1 MKRSDEGFRQDSQQ
15 DYHRNSSS
23 SSSATMENTSSGTS
37 SLKNLLGLYSSQDP
51 SMNVSVY
58 SNSSGVSK
66 LSPYLNIDPNILAEP
81 EFILP
86 EGASRQRGRL
96 EYAFGTIGGSVLVG
110 AGFGGIHGLYRGLKD
125 TQNQPMT
132 IRRTQLLNYIGKHGA
147 SAGNGLGV
155 VALMYS
161 GLGVLL
167 SWARETD
174 DEYNTLAAATA
185 TGLLYKSSA
194 GLKRCGMGGGVGFG
208 VALLYT
214 LWAKGSKDRSIA
226 NYIGPQP
233 DYSRY

>member
-1 MKRSDEGFRQDSQQ
+1 MKRSDEGFGQDSQ
-15 DYHRNSSS
+15 DYRNSSS
-23 SSSATMENTSSGTS
+23 DKMENTTSGS
-37 SLKNLLGLYSSQDP
+37 SLKNLLGLYSAQDP

-66 LSPYLNIDPNILAEP
+66 LSPYLSVDPSILAEP

-86 EGASRQRGRL
+86 EGAGRQRGRL
-96 EYAFGTIGGSVLVG
+96 EYAFGTIGGSVLLG
-110 AGFGGIHGLYRGLKD
+110 AGAGGINGLYRGLRD
-125 TQNQPMT
+125 TQGQPLA

-147 SAGNGLGV
+147 SAGNSLGV

-161 GLGVLL
+161 GLGVLM

-194 GLKRCGMGGGVGFG
+194 GLKRCGIGGAVGFCL
-208 VALLYT
+208 AAAYT
-214 LWAKGSKDRSIA
+214 LWTRGSKDRSIA